1 MIIRVKAVIPRT
13 KDGKTVKAVINSKIC
28 NDSEYGLTGAFLSNN
43 DNNINYVKEN
53 FQVGNLY
60 INRKCTGAIVG
71 YQPFGGFKLSGTD
84 SKAGGPNHLLLFV
97 QGQTITSRKGD
108 LK

>member
-1 MIIRVKAVIPRT
+1 M
-13 KDGKTVKAVINSKIC
+13 
-28 NDSEYGLTGAFLSNN
+28 
-43 DNNINYVKEN
+43 
-53 FQVGNLY
+53 
-60 INRKCTGAIVG
+60 G

-97 QGQTITSRKGD
+97 QGQTITTRKGD